1 MKKKIFSLV
10 VAITLLVSMCACGDK
25 QSNAGSAGG
34 GNDGGDVTLYVSAAA
49 SMTDSLNNIIDKYT
63 KEHSDVKIETTYDS
77 SGTLKTQI
85 QSGANC
91 DVFISAAQKQMDQLD
106 GASGKCEGENFVL
119 EGTRMDLLEN
129 KCVLVVTPGSDKNIK
144 SWEDFEKAIKAAA
157 GSSDLIFCMGN
168 SDVPVGQYTS
178 AILTNLSLNEAD
190 LVSKGI
196 ITYGSN
202 VKEVTTQV
210 KSGAADCGI
219 IYATDAYSAEME
231 VTATAD
237 SELTGGKVIYPA
249 AVMSNSKNQEA
260 AKEFLDYLKTADAM
274 DEFKAVGFSAAE

>member
-10 VAITLLVSMCACGDK
+10 LAMTLLVSMCACGDK
-25 QSNAGSAGG
+25 QSDANSAGG
-34 GNDGGDVTLYVSAAA
+34 ENNGDDVTLYVSAAA
-49 SMTDSLNNIIDKYT
+49 SMTESLNKVIEKY
-63 KEHSDVKIETTYDS
+63 KEDHSNVKIEATYDS

-85 QSGANC
+85 QSGADC

-106 GASGKCEGENFVL
+106 GASDICEGENFVL
-119 EGTRMDLLEN
+119 EGTRIDLLEN
-129 KCVLVVTPGSDKNIK
+129 KCVLVVTPDSNKNIN
-144 SWEDFEKAIKAAA
+144 SWEDFETAIKAAA
-157 GSSDLIFCMGN
+157 SSSDLIFCMGN

-178 AILTNLSLNEAD
+178 TILTNLGLAEAD

-196 ITYGSN
+196 VTYGSD

-219 IYATDAYSAEME
+219 IYATDAYSAEMD

-274 DEFKAVGFSAAE
+274 DEFKAVGFSAA